1 MRTIFKKSNPV
12 LLARSY
18 LVLAVLFLCLPLLL
32 SGCGGGGSGSGGAA
46 GSGVKVSITIPGQA
60 NGIVTKMAGISAV
73 NSVTVDVL
81 EGAHYVVQG
90 QTLFYNSSN
99 GTWGGIINNL
109 PMNTALTFVAHAYD
123 SNGKQ
128 IFSGSFSSS
137 GITITHNGGNS
148 ITITVSPVTVT
159 ANFPI
164 INGVTMPEP
173 LSPSQSGVDIS
184 VAVSG
189 SSNDVL
195 TYNVN
200 DTSGGAFSN
209 GTSGSFALNG
219 AGSGGLNL
227 IYNAPSTAGTYTESI
242 TVTNSQGN
250 SVSQNFTITVNGTT
264 NSIVTVQFAPAVTSV
279 TGYRSGSDVY
289 LTATVSSPGNDPVS
303 YQWSFG
309 GTGGVAF
316 SNATANPATMT
327 PYSQTV
333 TGTISLAVTDTK
345 TSESS
350 TITFP
355 LPAGQ
360 FPDNPVTYQ
369 KTVYM
374 GGSVQGT
381 ALGLTNTTDTVSTF
395 AGTAGTQG
403 FADGTGTAARFYYP
417 EGITTDGTNLYVANT
432 FDETICKIGIAN
444 AVVTTLA
451 GNGGIGSA
459 DGTGT
464 GARFY
469 DPFGIT
475 TDGTN
480 LYVADTYNDTI
491 RQIVIA
497 TGQVT
502 TLAGTA
508 GASGPADGTGTTAR
522 FYDPS
527 GITTDGT
534 NLYVAD
540 TGNYTVRQVVI
551 ATGQVTTLAGSAG
564 VLGQDDG
571 TGTAA
576 RFNRPFG
583 ITTDGTNL
591 YVADTDN
598 ETIRQIVIKTGVVT
612 TLAGSHLVGFADGTG
627 TAASFHYPNG
637 ITTDGTNLYVAD
649 ANNDAV
655 RQIVIATGQVTTLAG
670 SALTR
675 GSADGTGTA
684 ASFYLPEGI
693 TTDGTDLYVA
703 DTYNDTIRKIK

>member
-1 MRTIFKKSNPV
+1 MRTIYKRSNPV
-12 LLARSY
+12 LLARFY
-18 LVLAVLFLCLPLLL
+18 LVLAVLFLCLPFLL
-32 SGCGGGGSGSGGAA
+32 SGCGGGGAGSAA
-46 GSGVKVSITIPGQA
+46 GNGVKVSITIPGQA
-60 NGIVTKMAGISAV
+60 NGIVTKMAGISNV

-81 EGAHYVVQG
+81 EGAHYVAQGVQLTNNG
-90 QTLFYNSSN
+90 N
-99 GTWGGIINNL
+99 GTWSATINNL
-109 PMNTALTFVAHAYD
+109 PMNAALTFVAHAYD
-123 SNGKQ
+123 NNGKQ

-137 GITITHNGGNS
+137 GITSANNGGNS
-148 ITITVSPVTVT
+148 ITITISPVTVT

-164 INGVTMPEP
+164 INGVTLPEP
-173 LSPSQSGVDIS
+173 LTPSQSGVSIS

-195 TYNVN
+195 GYMVTDN
-200 DTSGGAFSN
+200 SGGNYSTLSGNTTLN
-209 GTSGSFALNG
+209 GSGSG
-219 AGSGGLNL
+219 VINL
-227 IYNAPSTAGTYTESI
+227 TYAAPAATGTYTDSI
-242 TVTNSQGN
+242 MVINSQGN
-250 SVSQNFTITVNGTT
+250 SVTQNFTITVNGST
-264 NSIVTVQFAPAVTSV
+264 SSGVTVQFAPAVTSV

-309 GTGGVAF
+309 GGYSVFTGF
-316 SNATANPATMT
+316 SNATANPAILQ
-327 PYSQTV
+327 PYAQGV
-333 TGTISLAVTDTK
+333 TGTISLTVTDTK
-345 TSESS
+345 TVERS

-355 LPAGQ
+355 LPEDQ

-403 FADGTGTAARFYYP
+403 FADGTGTAARFYDP

-469 DPFGIT
+469 DPFSIT

-480 LYVADTYNDTI
+480 LYVADTDNDTI

-502 TLAGTA
+502 TLAGSA
-508 GASGPADGTGTTAR
+508 GASGSADGTGTAAR

-627 TAASFHYPNG
+627 TAASFHYPYG